1 MIFHHKDVSPYSEKI
16 RLMLGYTGISWS
28 SVQAPLTPPRPSIDP
43 LAGGY
48 RRIPVA
54 QKGADVFCDT
64 ILIAE
69 EIARLSENPQLSPF
83 GQSEDLSAFLQELET
98 DVFFACVASIPVF
111 GVIKALLQQVPLRV
125 IPGYLQDKKKLM
137 TDTHLLQPSRENA
150 KATWQRFLDQLE
162 NQLTSDFLHGYT
174 PGIADFSA
182 VHMVWFREKM
192 DRRQVF
198 KGRRLLRN
206 WFHRMAAIGHG
217 HRTGITTED
226 ALQIAAHADPR
237 KISEEMK
244 RSALIGA
251 TVAVGPTDYAT
262 QATHGELV
270 GEDENR
276 WVLARDT
283 QVAGRVHVH
292 LPKRRF
298 ALTRLA

>member
-43 LAGGY
+43 LVGGY

-69 EIARLSENPQLSPF
+69 EIARLSENPQLSPY
-83 GQSEDLSAFLQELET
+83 GQSEDLTAFLQELET
-98 DVFFACVASIPVF
+98 DVFFACVASIPVL
-111 GVIKALLQQVPLRV
+111 GVIKALLQQVPLQA

-137 TDTHLLQPSRENA
+137 SDKHLIPTTREDA

-162 NQLTSDFLHGYT
+162 SRLTSDFLHGYT

-192 DRRQVF
+192 DRQQVF

-217 HRTGITTED
+217 YRTNITTED
-226 ALQIAAHADPR
+226 TLQIAAHADPR
-237 KISEEMK
+237 KISEQMK

-262 QATHGELV
+262 QATHGELI

-276 WVLARDT
+276 WILARDT
-283 QVAGRVHVH
+283 QVADRP
-292 LPKRRF
+292 LD
-298 ALTRLA
+298 

>member
-43 LAGGY
+43 LVGGY

-69 EIARLSENPQLSPF
+69 EIARLSENPQLSPY

-98 DVFFACVASIPVF
+98 DVFFACVASIPVL
-111 GVIKALLQQVPLRV
+111 GVIKALLQQVPLQA

-137 TDTHLLQPSRENA
+137 SDKHLIPTSREDA
-150 KATWQRFLDQLE
+150 KATWQQFLDQLE
-162 NQLTSDFLHGYT
+162 SRLASDFLHGYT

-198 KGRRLLRN
+198 KDRRLLRN

-217 HRTGITTED
+217 HRTDITTED